1 MGNVGPVGGRGLQG
15 HSWGKNPE
23 LQPPS
28 PGPST
33 AQAAQMGLGL
43 TDGESGWE
51 AGSLAIPGAAKDP
64 STLLDPV
71 QIVFLLKRFEA
82 GRDGSRLSRR
92 VDHLR
97 SGVRNLP
104 GQHGETPSLLKI
116 QKLARR
122 GGACL

>member
-1 MGNVGPVGGRGLQG
+1 MGNLGPVGGRGLLG

-28 PGPST
+28 PGSST

-51 AGSLAIPGAAKDP
+51 AGSLAIPGAARALGREPPRKFGNFLPQDP

-82 GRDGSRLSRR
+82 GRDGSRLSSQHFGSSRR
-92 VDHLR
+92 EDHLR
-97 SGVRNLP
+97 SGV
-104 GQHGETPSLLKI
+104 
-116 QKLARR
+116 
-122 GGACL
+122 